1 MLTGSVPASRVAFR
15 VDASATVGTGH
26 LKRCLSLAQ
35 ALAEVGAQT
44 LFVCRLL
51 DTVAT
56 KVFAK
61 TGVAVRWL
69 SAAPD
74 GFAAGSGAPPH
85 AAWAGVP
92 QAQDADETAQALSA
106 WRPDWVVVD
115 HYAFD
120 AGWHRSVRDALGCRL
135 LVIDDTADR
144 PLDPDVLLDPNWA
157 ADHRAKYTDR
167 LEHDPRWL
175 CGPRFALLA
184 SAYRDAPRHSTHD
197 TVGSIGIFMGGTD
210 PGGVS
215 ARMLFACRAAGF
227 VGPVEVVSTS
237 ANPQLDTL
245 RESCRNDGNASLLL
259 DAAELATFF
268 ARHDLQIGAGGGAT
282 WERCCIGVPTI
293 VLALA
298 SNQSAVV
305 PALATL
311 GAVRAADETT
321 VVQVLQELI
330 ADPTARQ
337 MLANHSRDLVD
348 GRGAQRVALSL
359 LRGDLCLRSATLA
372 DARLLHSWRNHPT
385 VRAVS
390 GTQDPIAFDAHE
402 RWMIS
407 TLASPDRWLFVAKV
421 GDLNVGAIRFDRL
434 EGGHFEVSLNLDADL
449 QGIGLGRR
457 MLLAGE
463 QEMLRRQ
470 PQGLVVDARVLPD
483 NAASQRLFVAAG
495 YHGGPLQYRKSVIPR
510 SNQIVH

>member
-1 MLTGSVPASRVAFR
+1 MRKIAIR
-15 VDASATVGTGH
+15 VDASVAMGMGH
-26 LKRCLSLAQ
+26 LMRCLSLAR
-35 ALAEVGAQT
+35 ALKEAGVAPI
-44 LFVCRLL
+44 FVCRRL
-51 DTVAT
+51 DGNTVIAQQRAEPYFLV
-56 KVFAK
+56 KWLP
-61 TGVAVRWL
+61 VA
-69 SAAPD
+69 SESFMP
-74 GFAAGSGAPPH
+74 GPGAPPH

-92 QAQDADETAQALSA
+92 QAQDADETVQALSD
-106 WRPDWVVVD
+106 WSPDWVVVD

-120 AGWHRSVRDALGCRL
+120 AGWHQSVRGALGCRL

-144 PLDPDVLLDPNWA
+144 PLDPDALLDPNWA
-157 ADHRAKYTDR
+157 ADHRAKYANR
-167 LEHDPRWL
+167 LEREPRWL
-175 CGPRFALLA
+175 CGPRYALLA
-184 SAYRDAPRHSTHD
+184 SAYRDAPRHSVHD

-215 ARMLFACRAAGF
+215 ARMLVACRAAGF
-227 VGPVEVVSTS
+227 VAPVEVASTS

-245 RESCRNDGNASLLL
+245 RESCRKDGNASLLL
-259 DAAELATFF
+259 DAADLATFF

-282 WERCCIGVPTI
+282 WERCCVGAPTI

-305 PALATL
+305 PDLATL

-330 ADPTARQ
+330 EDPVARK
-337 MLANHSRDLVD
+337 MLANHSKGLVD

-359 LRGDLCLRSATLA
+359 LCGDLCLRSATLA
-372 DARLLHSWRNHPT
+372 DAPLLHRWRNHPT

-421 GDLNVGAIRFDRL
+421 GYLDVGTIRFDRR
-434 EGGHFEVSLNLDADL
+434 EGRHFEVSLSLDPDL
-449 QGIGLGRR
+449 QGLGLGRR

-470 PQGLVVDARVLPD
+470 PQGVIVDARVLPD
-483 NAASQRLFVAAG
+483 NAASQRLFAAAG
-495 YHGGPLQYRKSVIPR
+495 YHGGSLLYRKSVTPTP
-510 SNQIVH
+510 NQNAH